1 MAPPLMCDKSLL
13 SLDLSGRTYLVTGGA
28 SGIGRVTVEQL
39 ARQGA
44 TVVVGVRN
52 EAAGQK
58 VADEIRREVP
68 GAKVEILH
76 LDLAS
81 LDSVEQF
88 AEQFLATHSE
98 LHGLVNNAGVMN
110 TPRGQTK
117 DGFELQLG
125 TNHLGHFY
133 LTELLLDVLK
143 KTEGARIICLSS
155 CYHDKAMGR
164 EGKIDF
170 DDLHFT
176 RRKYDGW
183 TAYAQSKLANLLH
196 AKELARRL
204 EGTGVTVVSVHPGW
218 VRTNLIRHSAP
229 VFLQNAL
236 AGVLRLAGLIEPWE
250 GAQTTLFAL
259 LSPEVPKHS
268 GAFFS
273 QTGMYRD
280 KSKNAGGWPMSSPNP
295 QAHDDELARRLYD
308 ESARIIAE
316 ARQKRRAA

>member
-13 SLDLSGRTYLVTGGA
+13 SLDLSSKTYLVTGGA

-52 EAAGQK
+52 EAAGRE
-58 VADEIRREVP
+58 VAGEIRREVP
-68 GAKVEILH
+68 GAKIEILS

-88 AEQFLATHSE
+88 AGQFLATHSE

-110 TPRGQTK
+110 TPRAQTK
-117 DGFELQLG
+117 DGFELQFG

-133 LTELLLDVLK
+133 LTELLLEVLK
-143 KTEGARIICLSS
+143 KTEGARIVCLSS

-280 KSKNAGGWPMSSPNP
+280 RSKNAGGWPMSSPNP
-295 QAHDDELARRLYD
+295 HAHDDELARRLYD

>member
-1 MAPPLMCDKSLL
+1 MAKPLMCDKSLL
-13 SLDLSGRTYLVTGGA
+13 SLDLSGRTYVVTGGA

-52 EAAGQK
+52 GAAGQK
-58 VADEIRREVP
+58 AADQIRREVP
-68 GAKVEILH
+68 GAKIEILH

-117 DGFELQLG
+117 DGFELQFG

-143 KTEGARIICLSS
+143 KTEGARIVCLSS

-204 EGTGVTVVSVHPGW
+204 EGTGVTAVSVHPGW

-236 AGVLRLAGLIEPWE
+236 AGVLKLAGLIEPWE
-250 GAQTTLFAL
+250 GAQTTLHAL
-259 LSPEVPKHS
+259 LSPEVPKHN

-280 KSKNAGGWPMSSPNP
+280 RSKNGGGWPMSSPNP
-295 QAHDDELARRLYD
+295 QAHDDAIARRLYD
-308 ESARIIAE
+308 ESARIVRE
-316 ARQKRRAA
+316 AREKRRAA

>member
-13 SLDLSGRTYLVTGGA
+13 SLELSGKTYLVTGGA

-52 EAAGQK
+52 EAAGRE
-58 VADEIRREVP
+58 VAEAIRRELPSARLEVLP
-68 GAKVEILH
+68 

-81 LDSVEQF
+81 LVSVERF
-88 AEQFLATHSE
+88 AERFLARHTE

-110 TPRGQTK
+110 TPHRQTE
-117 DGFELQLG
+117 DGFELQFG

-133 LTELLLDVLK
+133 LTELLLGVLK
-143 KTEGARIICLSS
+143 QTEGARIVNLSS

-176 RRKYDGW
+176 RRRYDGW

-204 EGTGVTVVSVHPGW
+204 AGTGVTAVSVHPGW

-229 VFLQNAL
+229 VFLFNAL
-236 AGVLRLAGLIEPWE
+236 SGVLRLIGLIEPWE
-250 GAQTTLFAL
+250 GAQSTLYAL
-259 LSPEVPKHS
+259 LSPEVPKQS

-280 KSKNAGGWPMSSPNP
+280 RRKNVGGWPMSSPNP
-295 QAHDDELARRLYD
+295 HAHDEELARRLYD
-308 ESARIIAE
+308 ESARIVHA
-316 ARQKRRAA
+316 ARNRERAA